1 MWQTHLKNFGIRV
14 LAMLNL
20 QVVPKS
26 SSSPAV
32 ESVCPAAGTPPLS
45 GGLHSL
51 DAIATESRPLL
62 SDLIK
67 RRLGGEDL
75 PFEREGD
82 VAYLKFDGLDFYI
95 DKDVVT
101 GLGYRYRGH
110 LLHVVPMHTKLLT
123 DCNFSINFGPEIS
136 GRVQVRIE

>member
-1 MWQTHLKNFGIRV
+1 MWRTRLKNFGIRV

-26 SSSPAV
+26 SFSPAV
-32 ESVCPAAGTPPLS
+32 GSACQAAGIPPSS

-62 SDLIK
+62 SELIK

-82 VAYLKFDGLDFYI
+82 VAYLKFDGLDLYFENQT
-95 DKDVVT
+95 VT
-101 GLGYRYRGH
+101 GVGYRHQGH
-110 LLHVVPMHTKLLT
+110 LLYVTSMRVVLSTG
-123 DCNFSINFGPEIS
+123 CNFSINFGPDIS

>member
-1 MWQTHLKNFGIRV
+1 MWLTHLKNFGIRV

-26 SSSPAV
+26 SCSPEAV
-32 ESVCPAAGTPPLS
+32 SASQAAGTHPLS

-51 DAIATESRPLL
+51 DAIASESRPLL
-62 SDLIK
+62 SELIK

-82 VAYLKFDGLDFYI
+82 VAYVRFDGIDLYI
-95 DKDVVT
+95 EKGLVT
-101 GLGYRYRGH
+101 GVGYRYQGH
-110 LLHVVPMHTKLLT
+110 LLFVVQVRAKLLV
-123 DCNFSINFGPEIS
+123 DCNFSLNFGPDVH
-136 GRVQVRIE
+136 GRVQVRIQ